1 MQYLIYVIWHVYL
14 NKDRIIAFGSL
25 VVDNAVQCTILVFSY
40 DYVFVYDGVN
50 AAAGGRLLASFSG
63 ETVPAAP
70 LYAASGH
77 MYILLFS
84 DTNYA
89 LGKCLEPF
97 SIICSICKTCH
108 Y

>member
-1 MQYLIYVIWHVYL
+1 MVLVNPSFIISFLVRLLCSNNIEIIICWGISNLRYLL
-14 NKDRIIAFGSL
+14 LLFKG
-25 VVDNAVQCTILVFSY
+25 VQCTILVFSY

-89 LGKCLEPF
+89 LGKCLV
-97 SIICSICKTCH
+97 
-108 Y
+108 